1 MVNIARSTFQA
12 RQEEVEGEAT
22 KDDLASFPIDRHH
35 SDNRYDV
42 EHAAGLGRLM
52 WASTR
57 EVG

>member
-1 MVNIARSTFQA
+1 MGYLISSVDSQVASGCN
-12 RQEEVEGEAT
+12 EAT